1 MELRENRLL
10 RTMIKPGELRRI
22 GVGRLLGM
30 LLLLGMGAAAQADIV
45 VVAGAKSPLTA
56 LTKEQVSDVY
66 LARNPELVPMD
77 LPEDN
82 PLREEFYTKVTGK
95 PAARVKGV
103 WVRLA
108 FTAKG
113 KLPKEAPSAAE
124 LKKQLAATTNTIAYM
139 DKADVDSSVK
149 VLFAVQ

>member
-1 MELRENRLL
+1 MLL
-10 RTMIKPGELRRI
+10 RTMMTPAGLRRI
-22 GVGRLLGM
+22 GAGRMLAT
-30 LLLLGMGAAAQADIV
+30 LLLLGMGAAAQAEIV
-45 VVAGAKSPLTA
+45 VAAGAKSPLTA

-66 LARNPELVPMD
+66 LARNPELIPMD

-82 PLREEFYTKVTGK
+82 PLREEFYSKVTGK
-95 PAARVKGV
+95 PAARVKGI
-103 WVRLA
+103 WIRLA

-124 LKKQLAATTNTIAYM
+124 LKKQLATTTNTIAYM
-139 DKADVDSSVK
+139 DKADVDSTVK

>member
-1 MELRENRLL
+1 MQ
-10 RTMIKPGELRRI
+10 TMIKPGWLRRV
-22 GVGRLLGM
+22 GAGRLLGA

-45 VVAGAKSPLTA
+45 VVAGAKCPLTA

-95 PAARVKGV
+95 PAARVKGI

-124 LKKQLAATTNTIAYM
+124 LKKQIASTTNTIAYM
-139 DKADVDSSVK
+139 DKADVDSTVK

>member
-1 MELRENRLL
+1 ML
-10 RTMIKPGELRRI
+10 RTMIKPGGLHRT
-22 GVGRLLGM
+22 GVGRWLGAV
-30 LLLLGMGAAAQADIV
+30 LLLGMGAVAQADIV
-45 VVAGAKSPLTA
+45 VVAGSKSPLTA
-56 LTKEQVSDVY
+56 LTREQVSDVY

-124 LKKQLAATTNTIAYM
+124 LKKQLSATTNTIAYM